1 MNDDKKIKYKKLENS
16 VSSDPNRMYVNN
28 AYDSDNEENDYKKTD
43 FQHLKRSDGFMK
55 DLYNMFVGKKRRTV
69 DESIECS
76 DINIDTELEE
86 GYVSVSLKSLASES
100 GVIENY
106 LNDSLMI
113 PPTTTLEH
121 VPTMA
126 PVPHTETPDINKSY
140 FECFED
146 TKSINN
152 VINYKDET
160 VNFGYDSG
168 YYNEIKAQP
177 LEVTHDLLPKSEYE
191 EGVKL
196 IDKSHEND
204 KYIGK
209 YGIYALSTIIV
220 MSSAYIVGTL

>member
-1 MNDDKKIKYKKLENS
+1 
-16 VSSDPNRMYVNN
+16 
-28 AYDSDNEENDYKKTD
+28 
-43 FQHLKRSDGFMK
+43 
-55 DLYNMFVGKKRRTV
+55 
-69 DESIECS
+69 
-76 DINIDTELEE
+76 
-86 GYVSVSLKSLASES
+86 VSVILKSNASES

-106 LNDSLMI
+106 LNDSLMMPPI
-113 PPTTTLEH
+113 PPDTTAISEQQI
-121 VPTMA
+121 PTA
-126 PVPHTETPDINKSY
+126 DINKSY

-146 TKSINN
+146 TKLINN

-177 LEVTHDLLPKSEYE
+177 LEVTHDLLPKSEYDD
-191 EGVKL
+191 GMKL

-209 YGIYALSTIIV
+209 YGIYALSTIII

>member
-28 AYDSDNEENDYKKTD
+28 NSDSDNEENDYKKTE
-43 FQHLKRSDGFMK
+43 FQHLKRSDGFMR
-55 DLYNMFVGKKRRTV
+55 DLYNMFVGKKRRIV

-86 GYVSVSLKSLASES
+86 GYVSVILKSHASES

-106 LNDSLMI
+106 LNDSLMVPLPPVEQTPITI
-113 PPTTTLEH
+113 PEPQ
-121 VPTMA
+121 
-126 PVPHTETPDINKSY
+126 DINKSY

-152 VINYKDET
+152 VINYKNET

-177 LEVTHDLLPKSEYE
+177 LEVNHELLPKLEYD

>member
-16 VSSDPNRMYVNN
+16 VSSDPNRMYVSNN
-28 AYDSDNEENDYKKTD
+28 SDSENEENDYKKTD
-43 FQHLKRSDGFMK
+43 FQHLTRSDGFMR
-55 DLYNMFVGKKRRTV
+55 DLYNMFIGKKRRTV

-76 DINIDTELEE
+76 DIIVDTELEG
-86 GYVSVSLKSLASES
+86 GYVSVVLKSMASES

-106 LNDSLMI
+106 LNDSLVVSLPPVEHAPAVI
-113 PPTTTLEH
+113 PEPQNI
-121 VPTMA
+121 
-126 PVPHTETPDINKSY
+126 TPDINKSY

-177 LEVTHDLLPKSEYE
+177 LEVTHDLLPKSEYD